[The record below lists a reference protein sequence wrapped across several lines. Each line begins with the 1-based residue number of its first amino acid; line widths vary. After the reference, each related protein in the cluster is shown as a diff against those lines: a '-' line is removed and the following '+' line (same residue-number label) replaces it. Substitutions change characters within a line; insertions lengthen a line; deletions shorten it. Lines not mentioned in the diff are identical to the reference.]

1 MISGLSVIDK
11 YGHSVSAS
19 FIMQTDI
26 TQFIPVAVVLVI
38 YLAALLIID
47 RKKIKTE

>member
-1 MISGLSVIDK
+1 
-11 YGHSVSAS
+11 
-19 FIMQTDI
+19 MQTDI

-38 YLAALLIID
+38 YLAALMIID